1 MPSFSA
7 LEFVLPLIALT
18 AACGLILA
26 GLIYADKRRSR
37 PVRKI
42 GQARLQNRKNHP
54 AICA

>member
-1 MPSFSA
+1 MPSFSS

-26 GLIYADKRRSR
+26 GLIYTDKRRSR
-37 PVRKI
+37 PVRKSDR
-42 GQARLQNRKNHP
+42 ACLQNRKNHP

>member
-1 MPSFSA
+1 MPSFSS

-26 GLIYADKRRSR
+26 GLIYADTRRSR
-37 PVRKI
+37 PARKT
-42 GQARLQNRKNHP
+42 GRACLQNRKNQP